1 MDATHKTIGP
11 LPSVDQLIQQT
22 QHLPIPRRLRK
33 RLIQE
38 QLQQWRDQETLPAK
52 GDISSLVEQ
61 GLCRFDQMRLRCV
74 VNATGIV
81 LHTNLGR
88 APLPLDLNSAI
99 FQSLGYN
106 NLELDLSTGKRGKRG
121 LWVEKALAT
130 ICQSPSST
138 VVNNCAAA
146 LMLILMAARRD
157 AQSEVILSRGEL
169 VQIGGG
175 FRIPEILESAGIRLR
190 EVGTTN
196 HTTLEDYRR
205 AIGDHTVMILKVHQ
219 SNFAMTGFVASPPL
233 KALADLAREHDC
245 PLVFDLGS
253 GALVDTKEHFD
264 IDREITPAEAIHQG
278 VDLVCFSGDKLMGGP
293 QAGIIAGNTTHINH
307 LKQHPMFR
315 ALRIDKVTLGVLEE
329 VAEHHLVSQ
338 DDPEHPETP
347 SLPAYGGL
355 SITMEVLEARTQCI
369 LESIGGNLNGVE
381 QVDLSGGVGG
391 GTMPTTAL
399 PSLGLGITS
408 PDQPADRIAD
418 FFRNQ
423 PTPIIGHVSQKTFYL
438 NLRTVLPE
446 QDSLLIAA
454 LKAWKSHSGH

>member
-22 QHLPIPRRLRK
+22 RHLPIPRRLRK

-38 QLQQWRDQETLPAK
+38 QLQQWRDQQTLPAK

-315 ALRIDKVTLGVLEE
+315 ALRIDKVTLGVLEQ

-338 DDPEHPETP
+338 DDRSTLKRRRFLPMEGSASQWKSWRHAPNVSWSPSEVTLMGSNRWTCPEVWEVAPCPPRPCHPLAWASP
-347 SLPAYGGL
+347 LPINRQIASLTFFGISPH
-355 SITMEVLEARTQCI
+355 
-369 LESIGGNLNGVE
+369 
-381 QVDLSGGVGG
+381 
-391 GTMPTTAL
+391 
-399 PSLGLGITS
+399 PSLGTCHKKPFI
-408 PDQPADRIAD
+408 
-418 FFRNQ
+418 
-423 PTPIIGHVSQKTFYL
+423 
-438 NLRTVLPE
+438 
-446 QDSLLIAA
+446 
-454 LKAWKSHSGH
+454 